1 MQNEVTDIGYK
12 LHSIEVELEE
22 LRNEIKGFRDHLDH
36 ATILIHDFIEIE
48 QHFHNRKGMFLMK
61 TYEKKCA
68 SQSQSK

>member
-1 MQNEVTDIGYK
+1 MQSSEIDIGYK

-36 ATILIHDFIEIE
+36 TTILIHDFIEIE

-61 TYEKKCA
+61 TYEKKYA
-68 SQSQSK
+68 AQSK